1 MAGGAPA
8 AAAGGGLSRWTG
20 SSSREP
26 AWRTASAKDGMSSPE
41 TSLNGLLRREATYC
55 AAPPIATWLPWLPT
69 TSALMTA
76 APPTERWQSG
86 SLRLERVGSLGC
98 EA

>member
-1 MAGGAPA
+1 VAGGAPA

-55 AAPPIATWLPWLPT
+55 AAPP
-69 TSALMTA
+69 
-76 APPTERWQSG
+76 TERWQSG